1 MSVCCAAVDL
11 LLLPAVCHR
20 PLDRTPAVIRL
31 TEGGEEV
38 AADGERGDQC
48 THTLPVPA
56 QRERYSAERV
66 CAAAAASPRSRLCLD
81 NDDGRRRQ
89 STLFLYSL
97 FSLSFLLSGMSSLL
111 LLVVQADDEPRMQ

>member
-11 LLLPAVCHR
+11 LLLSAVCHR

-38 AADGERGDQC
+38 AADGERRDQC
-48 THTLPVPA
+48 THS
-56 QRERYSAERV
+56 ERYSAESV

-81 NDDGRRRQ
+81 DDGRRRQ
-89 STLFLYSL
+89 STHSSSIP
-97 FSLSFLLSGMSSLL
+97 FSLSLFLCR
-111 LLVVQADDEPRMQ
+111 E